1 MATMSTPAAGFALDT
16 SADVDARPRL
26 PWPAWTAAGA
36 LIFLAAV
43 AGVLFAPAGTTVA
56 VWWPAAGLSVAFAL
70 LQPPRRIWMVLVL
83 VLVATTV
90 ANTAGG
96 RTLVQALGFGA
107 ANVAEVAVIAVL
119 LGWGREHFQL
129 SSLRAG
135 LRFAIAISVGS
146 AAAGLIAALSVTVLE
161 SGSFWPTI
169 VLVAASH
176 AAAVAMIAP
185 FAALPPR
192 VPVRASTVEMVAQS
206 LVLVLVLVLVFQ
218 LDSSLPLSFAPYPV
232 LAWAAFRFPIRVV
245 LVQSLVA
252 SLAMLV
258 LTLAGRGPFASA
270 ALDVTEQA
278 AVLEVYLLTI
288 AGFALVISAAQYEL
302 RAVWRR
308 LDASARLL
316 TGSVVESR
324 LGLVLWRP
332 GRDAARLAW
341 ANPAARAMLDTELD
355 GDDWSG
361 PVASAAAAAMRSGG
375 TTTATTAAGRTLTIE
390 ANPIDGEDDR
400 VAAQLLDV
408 TELLRAR
415 QAEVEAGIEREAA
428 RSIREELERQR
439 DDFLAT
445 TSHELRTPITSVVGY
460 AELLAESAGLGASER
475 KWVAVIERNAVRL
488 SELVEDLL
496 TLSGGATSTPRPK
509 EPERIDC
516 RELLDDAAASLAPI
530 AERKAVEL
538 LVDVDESVALG
549 SRSDAGR
556 AVSNLLTNAIKFTPA
571 GGRVLLGA
579 DRDGDAVRIRIVD
592 TGPGMSEDELAHAF
606 DRFYRAPSAV
616 RDNVPGTG
624 LGLAIV
630 AELARRNGGSIEL
643 RRADGGGLSAEL
655 RLPAAPPPSG

>member
-1 MATMSTPAAGFALDT
+1 MAIMSTPAAGFALDT
-16 SADVDARPRL
+16 SAGVDARPSL
-26 PWPAWTAAGA
+26 PWPAWIAAGA

-43 AGVLFAPAGTTVA
+43 AGVLFAPGGTTVA

-70 LQPPRRIWMVLVL
+70 LQPPRRIWLVL
-83 VLVATTV
+83 FVVLVATTV
-90 ANTAGG
+90 ANVAGG
-96 RTLVQALGFGA
+96 RSLMQALGFGT
-107 ANVAEVAVIAVL
+107 ANAAEVAVIAAM

-135 LRFAIAISVGS
+135 LRFAIAISAGS
-146 AAAGLIAALSVTVLE
+146 LAAGLIAAVSVTVLE
-161 SGSFWPTI
+161 RGAFWPTI

-192 VPVRASTVEMVAQS
+192 VPVRASTVEMLAQS
-206 LVLVLVLVLVFQ
+206 LVLALVLLLVFQ
-218 LDSSLPLSFAPYPV
+218 LDSNLPLSFAPYPV
-232 LAWAAFRFPIRVV
+232 LAWAAFRFSIRVV

-258 LTLAGRGPFASA
+258 LTLAGRGPFAVA
-270 ALDVTEQA
+270 RLDVTEQA

-324 LGLVLWRP
+324 LGLVLWRT
-332 GRDAARLAW
+332 GRDAARLVW
-341 ANPAARAMLDTELD
+341 ANPAARAMLADELD
-355 GDDWSG
+355 DDRWSG
-361 PVASAAAAAMRSGG
+361 PIAAAAADALRSGS
-375 TTTATTAAGRTLTIE
+375 TTTVTTAAGRTLTVE
-390 ANPIDGEDDR
+390 ANPIHGEDDR
-400 VAAQLLDV
+400 VAVQLLDV
-408 TELLRAR
+408 TEPLRAR
-415 QAEVEAGIEREAA
+415 HAEVEAEVEREAA
-428 RSIREELERQR
+428 RSIRAELERQR

-460 AELLAESAGLGASER
+460 AELLAESGGLGASER
-475 KWVAVIERNAVRL
+475 KWVTVIERNAVRL

-496 TLSGGATSTPRPK
+496 TLSGGATSTPRPT
-509 EPERIDC
+509 EPERIDS
-516 RELLDDAAASLAPI
+516 RELLDDAVASLAPI

-538 LVDVDESVALG
+538 ILDVDDSVALG
-549 SRSDAGR
+549 SRSDASR
-556 AVSNLLTNAIKFTPA
+556 AVSNLLMNAIKFTPA
-571 GGRVLLGA
+571 GGCVQLAA
-579 DRDGDAVRIRIVD
+579 DRDGEHVRIRIAD
-592 TGPGMSEDELAHAF
+592 TGPGMSEEELSHAF
-606 DRFYRAPSAV
+606 DRFYRAPGAV

-630 AELARRNGGSIEL
+630 AELARRNGGTIEL
-643 RRADGGGLSAEL
+643 RRGDGGGLSAEL